1 MTAFTF
7 ALTPRRAETD
17 FNGHV
22 TAIAY
27 HDWAD
32 RARVAYLRR
41 AGVTFVQGDFGP
53 VLLEARINY
62 LNEVRFGDEI
72 TVSVEPD
79 FGAGKT
85 WRVHQRFLRSDGVL
99 AARIESTW
107 GLLDHRTRRLTED
120 PHHTLSE
127 LATDPGRL

>member
-7 ALTPRRAETD
+7 TLTPRRADTD

-32 RARVAYLRR
+32 QARVAYLRR
-41 AGVTFVQGDFGP
+41 AGVTFTQGEFGP

-99 AARIESTW
+99 AARVESTW
-107 GLLDHRTRRLTED
+107 GLLDHKTRRLTED
-120 PHHTLSE
+120 PHRTLTA
-127 LATDPGRL
+127 LATEPGRL

>member
-1 MTAFTF
+1 MTAFTVT
-7 ALTPRRAETD
+7 LIPRRADTD

-32 RARVAYLRR
+32 QARVAYLRR

-53 VLLEARINY
+53 
-62 LNEVRFGDEI
+62 D
-72 TVSVEPD
+72 
-79 FGAGKT
+79 KT

-120 PHHTLSE
+120 PHHALSE